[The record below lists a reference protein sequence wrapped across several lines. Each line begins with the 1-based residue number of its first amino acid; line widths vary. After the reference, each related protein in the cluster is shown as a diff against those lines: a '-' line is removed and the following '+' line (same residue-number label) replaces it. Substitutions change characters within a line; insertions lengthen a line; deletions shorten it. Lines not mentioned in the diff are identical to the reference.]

1 MLLDA
6 DVNGLIEG
14 VEYEILEDWVS
25 EDADMDVRKMG
36 ESMRKRYPLYC
47 NLLGDGECTE
57 AEWAFT
63 YSSNSGI

>member
-6 DVNGLIEG
+6 DVDGAVEG
-14 VEYEILEDWVS
+14 VEYEILENWVS
-25 EDADMDVRKMG
+25 EDADMDVGKMG
-36 ESMRKRYPLYC
+36 EPMRKRYPLYC
-47 NLLGDGECTE
+47 SLLDDGECTE